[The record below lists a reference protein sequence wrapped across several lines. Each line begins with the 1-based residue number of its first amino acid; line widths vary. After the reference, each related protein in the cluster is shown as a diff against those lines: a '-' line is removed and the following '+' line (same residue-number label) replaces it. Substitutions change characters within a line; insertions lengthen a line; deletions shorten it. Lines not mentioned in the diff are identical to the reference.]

1 MNHIPVLAPLL
12 RVLALVLAAI
22 VFAMMA
28 ISFVDVVG
36 RQLLNAPLPA
46 AFELTRLALG
56 AMVFVALPLV
66 TAADEHVTIGL
77 FNNLFSAKG
86 TRWKRFAIALF
97 VAALCVV
104 WAREL
109 WIQAGALW
117 EQNERLMF
125 LGIRLSPFVYAM
137 SVLTGLT
144 VVIALLQ
151 SALKLRGAFKPP
163 EIGGV

>member
-1 MNHIPVLAPLL
+1 MNHIPVLGPLL
-12 RVLALVLAAI
+12 RLLALALAAI
-22 VFAMMA
+22 VFLMMA
-28 ISFVDVVG
+28 ITFVDVVG
-36 RQLLNAPLPA
+36 RQVWNAPLPA

-56 AMVFVALPLV
+56 TMVFVALPLV

-77 FNNLFSAKG
+77 LNGIFGEKAA
-86 TRWKRFAIALF
+86 RVKRFVVNLF
-97 VAALCVV
+97 VALLSIV

-125 LGIRLSPFVYAM
+125 LGVRLAPYVYAM
-137 SVLTGLT
+137 SVLTALT
-144 VVIALLQ
+144 VAVALLQ
-151 SALKLRGAFKPP
+151 AGMKLRGTFKPP